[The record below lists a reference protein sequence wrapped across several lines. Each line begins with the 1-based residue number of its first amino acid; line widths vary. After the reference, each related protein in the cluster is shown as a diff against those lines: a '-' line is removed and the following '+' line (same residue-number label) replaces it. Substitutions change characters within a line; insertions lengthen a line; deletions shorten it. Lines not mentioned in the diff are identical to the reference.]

1 MKRLG
6 IIIPAYNTG
15 ENIRSLLQ
23 RISDQVTDEVEVIVV
38 DDGSKDNTL
47 EEARRFEKNGI
58 TVIHQE
64 NQGVGPARNRG
75 IEESSAEYIWFV
87 DADDVIAPNAIEV
100 LLEAILQHPSDC
112 YLFGVERIFGKEH
125 LVLANSENCQY
136 LSGEQISKNFDD
148 IFSVNLLNPL
158 WNKLLKREIIIKNEL
173 RFKNLRSGQD
183 AEFGIRYFTYIH
195 TLYVMTNVLY
205 IYVLM
210 SSSSSSHKFQKTYFV
225 DHEAMF
231 KALNAYCDL
240 HSASISRL
248 RARWAH
254 EATMGFYKNIYN
266 SLPPKKNFATF
277 KHRVRQYDTQ
287 YQHMMKQLGGDYRVT
302 GISALVQSNPWLAYL
317 LINLKVRIAE
327 SKKQ

>member
-15 ENIRSLLQ
+15 ENIQNLLQ
-23 RISDQVTDEVEVIVV
+23 GISDQVTDEVEVIVV
-38 DDGSKDNTL
+38 DDGSQDNTL
-47 EEARRFEKNGI
+47 EQARHFEKNGI
-58 TVIHQE
+58 RVIHQE

-87 DADDVIAPNAIEV
+87 DADDIITPNAVKI
-100 LLEAILQHPSDC
+100 LLETILQHPSDC
-112 YLFGVERIFGKEH
+112 YLFGVERIFGEKH
-125 LVLANSENCQY
+125 LILANSENCQY
-136 LSGEQISKNFDD
+136 QSSEQISKNFDG

-158 WNKLLKREIIIKNEL
+158 WNKLLKREIIIKNGL

-183 AEFGIRYFTYIH
+183 AEFGLRYLTYIH

-210 SSSSSSHKFQKTYFV
+210 SGSSSSHKFQKSYFV

-240 HSASISRL
+240 HSASVPRL
-248 RARWAH
+248 RARWAY
-254 EATMGFYKNIYN
+254 EATMGLYRNIYN
-266 SLPPKKNFATF
+266 SLPPKKSFTTF
-277 KHRVRQYDTQ
+277 KHRVRQCDAQ
-287 YQHMMKQLGGDYRVT
+287 YQHMMKQLGGSYKVT
-302 GISALVQSNPWLAYL
+302 GISSLLQSSPWLAYHF
-317 LINLKVRIAE
+317 INLKFRIAA
-327 SKKQ
+327 SKK